1 MLNLEITTGQRVGAT
16 PNQTLDIIPLLQ
28 KKFTQIRTILTS
40 CTRNYGNAGNH
51 LKNSCLYSLNMLVEI
66 SKAELIDKIT
76 ILEIKM
82 DKIKNEDRL
91 VNVKRE
97 LDILQKLEFETHLK
111 KDLKQVNQLLWE
123 VEDRLRIL
131 EKEKNFKE
139 EFITKARMV
148 YILNDMRADIKRTIN
163 LETQSN
169 IIEEKSY

>member
-1 MLNLEITTGQRVGAT
+1 M
-16 PNQTLDIIPLLQ
+16 
-28 KKFTQIRTILTS
+28 
-40 CTRNYGNAGNH
+40 
-51 LKNSCLYSLNMLVEI
+51 

-148 YILNDMRADIKRTIN
+148 YILNDMRADIKKTIN

>member
-1 MLNLEITTGQRVGAT
+1 
-16 PNQTLDIIPLLQ
+16 
-28 KKFTQIRTILTS
+28 
-40 CTRNYGNAGNH
+40 
-51 LKNSCLYSLNMLVEI
+51 MLVEI

-82 DKIKNEDRL
+82 DKIKNEERL
-91 VNVKRE
+91 VNVKKE
-97 LDILQKLEFETHLK
+97 LDILRELEFETSLK
-111 KDLKQVNQLLWE
+111 KDLKQVNDLLWE

-131 EKEKNFKE
+131 EKDKKFNH

-148 YILNDMRADIKRTIN
+148 YILNDMRADIKKTIN